1 MIMRT
6 SVKYVIL
13 FLLLLAMSDL
23 YAGGADC
30 PVMLPPQYGG
40 TIDMWGANYQPCVYK
55 EWYMTLPDD
64 EQYALLEYH
73 IDINNSGAIDFVQ
86 VYVPDGNNGEIEVL
100 DYDNAPMT
108 GVLPIYTPN
117 STFRVVYLGAT
128 DGNSGLYNGFKISIH
143 RNPDTSLF
151 FDQVFY
157 KNVGIGI
164 TPKARLHVNGYVR
177 GDGTNGALRIKTK
190 SGVTELGA
198 QDWTSSHFNTD
209 RSEFLFNKPVTLAA
223 GLLRSSSINGNPP
236 PLSLAYGDSTIL
248 SLTDTIVCLNA
259 PLHVQS
265 LRTDTIKANAT
276 RVVVP
281 DSLTV
286 LGPIR
291 GGQACGSLRIK
302 TTEGRVDIG
311 STHWG
316 FMHFYTDRPKFYF
329 NKPLSVDSGKIT
341 SYPRI
346 PLQLQ
351 TFNTTRIYLDT
362 TGNVGIGTVNPEYK
376 LDVNG
381 TIRATGVKV
390 RTSSGADFVFESD
403 YKLKPLSDVE
413 TFISTYNHLPEVP
426 SAEDMKSEGIDVSD
440 MQIKLLQ
447 KIEELTLYIIE
458 QDKQI
463 KALQETLESISK

>member
-108 GVLPIYTPN
+108 GVQPIYTPN

-236 PLSLAYGDSTIL
+236 PYLWHME
-248 SLTDTIVCLNA
+248 IVRFF
-259 PLHVQS
+259 H
-265 LRTDTIKANAT
+265 
-276 RVVVP
+276 
-281 DSLTV
+281 
-286 LGPIR
+286 
-291 GGQACGSLRIK
+291 
-302 TTEGRVDIG
+302 
-311 STHWG
+311 
-316 FMHFYTDRPKFYF
+316 
-329 NKPLSVDSGKIT
+329 
-341 SYPRI
+341 
-346 PLQLQ
+346 
-351 TFNTTRIYLDT
+351 
-362 TGNVGIGTVNPEYK
+362 
-376 LDVNG
+376 
-381 TIRATGVKV
+381 
-390 RTSSGADFVFESD
+390 
-403 YKLKPLSDVE
+403 
-413 TFISTYNHLPEVP
+413 
-426 SAEDMKSEGIDVSD
+426 
-440 MQIKLLQ
+440 
-447 KIEELTLYIIE
+447 
-458 QDKQI
+458 
-463 KALQETLESISK
+463 